1 MRRRKFFGVVGGA
14 VATPSLLWSRAS
26 HAQQTA
32 LPVIGFLN
40 SASADGYAAMAAA
53 FKQGLKESGYVEG
66 QNVTIEYRWADNAYD
81 RLPALAADL
90 VDRRVAVIVTNGPG
104 IAAVQ
109 AATKTIPIAFMTGDD
124 PVRLGFV
131 ASISKP
137 GGNATGVTIFSG
149 ELAAKRLG
157 LLRELI
163 PQAKTIAVLVNTGWP
178 VAVRF
183 QDDVEIA
190 ARAIGLRIQVLKAN
204 NTGEIDDAFK
214 DLAPNRADALLIGP
228 GPFYD
233 SISDKLVALA
243 AKAAIPA
250 AFESRTTAAA
260 GGLISYGASVRDGY
274 RQLGIYTGRI
284 LRGEKTTDIPV
295 MLPTKFELVI
305 NLRTARALN
314 LTIPAGVLAIV
325 DEAIE

>member
-149 ELAAKRLG
+149 ELAAKR
-157 LLRELI
+157 
-163 PQAKTIAVLVNTGWP
+163 
-178 VAVRF
+178 
-183 QDDVEIA
+183 
-190 ARAIGLRIQVLKAN
+190 
-204 NTGEIDDAFK
+204 
-214 DLAPNRADALLIGP
+214 P
-228 GPFYD
+228 GFC
-233 SISDKLVALA
+233 
-243 AKAAIPA
+243 
-250 AFESRTTAAA
+250 
-260 GGLISYGASVRDGY
+260 AS
-274 RQLGIYTGRI
+274 
-284 LRGEKTTDIPV
+284 
-295 MLPTKFELVI
+295 
-305 NLRTARALN
+305 
-314 LTIPAGVLAIV
+314 
-325 DEAIE
+325 